1 MLNLACFA
9 DVVGDGGGGYAFILK
24 PFATACLCAENLFT
38 LTNKRGPGAVR
49 AHKM

>member
-9 DVVGDGGGGYAFILK
+9 DVVDVGGGGLRFYSQAFRLVR
-24 PFATACLCAENLFT
+24 AENLFT